1 MTSLPGV
8 LLILLA
14 PLCLFA
20 KEDFYIYTPSGPLRV
35 KVEPASELKHRG
47 IVKQQYDYSC
57 GAAVLAT
64 LFTYYLGEEVD
75 EGSVIKDLFRVGDVE
90 KIRRRQGFSLLDLK
104 RYALMKGYR
113 ATGYRATVEDLVKL
127 GVPAIVAID
136 VGNYRHFV
144 IFKGVYKG
152 RVLLADPALGNTVVS
167 VGEFRRIWVKNI
179 ALVIRPKNGD
189 FKKKGFS
196 EEDLVIVRDEFLRQI
211 FVPQSLPVYR
221 SIADF

>member
-1 MTSLPGV
+1 MLSLLVALLV
-8 LLILLA
+8 LTA
-14 PLCLFA
+14 PVHLFA
-20 KEDFYIYTPSGPLRV
+20 ENTYIYTPFGPVRV
-35 KVEPASELKHRG
+35 KVKPVSEIKHRG
-47 IVKQQYDYSC
+47 IVKQRYDYSC

-64 LFTYYLGEEVD
+64 LFKYYFGEEVD
-75 EGSVIKDLFRVGDVE
+75 EKSVIETLFRVGDVE
-90 KIRRRQGFSLLDLK
+90 KIKKRQGFSMLDLK
-104 RYALMKGYR
+104 RYAVLKGYR
-113 ATGYRATVEDLVKL
+113 ATGYKATVEDLVRL

-167 VGEFRRIWVKNI
+167 VGEFRKMWVKNI
-179 ALVIRPKNGD
+179 ALVIRPKDGD
-189 FKKKGFS
+189 FKKKGIS
-196 EEDLVIVRDEFLRQI
+196 EEDLVIVRDEFLRQV